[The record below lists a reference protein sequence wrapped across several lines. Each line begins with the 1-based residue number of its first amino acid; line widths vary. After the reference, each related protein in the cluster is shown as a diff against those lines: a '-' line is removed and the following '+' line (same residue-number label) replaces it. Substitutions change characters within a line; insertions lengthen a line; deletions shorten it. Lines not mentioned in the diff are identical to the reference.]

1 MSVSVRHRLYPEEG
15 AKREQTTGVRP
26 QTILLVTGSKLFMS
40 QIDLIY
46 SKRGEISVIIC
57 RTTR

>member
-1 MSVSVRHRLYPEEG
+1 MSVSVRHRLYPEGG

-26 QTILLVTGSKLFMS
+26 QTILLVTGSKLFVS
-40 QIDLIY
+40 QIDLIH